1 LTYGRPNLKRPKQ
14 KDVLDT
20 ATLTPPPV
28 RTVIANE
35 KLLNWRTK
43 LNDTWRSLNNRL
55 SSLSEEEVL
64 TLLSEEREGA
74 RRVSMLE
81 RLHQRYNTL
90 RVARERLELLKGAIQ
105 P

>member
-1 LTYGRPNLKRPKQ
+1 M
-14 KDVLDT
+14 
-20 ATLTPPPV
+20 
-28 RTVIANE
+28 
-35 KLLNWRTK
+35 
-43 LNDTWRSLNNRL
+43 NDTWRSLNSRL
-55 SSLSEEEVL
+55 SSLSEEDVL
-64 TLLSEEREGA
+64 RLLTEEREGA